1 MAKIASTWQEL
12 YACAG
17 KFGLDM
23 VKFGELEKLFNE
35 TDPEI
40 FAKYASLVPQDN
52 FPSDEVGKIFSGS
65 ELYQFLLLCTVANRP
80 ALEELY
86 REKGYPEYMLKE
98 ISADLPVWLDTMRR
112 DINTYGLAPR
122 NMNWAMA
129 CLTGW
134 VIPHGRLQ
142 SNNIHFFTENLS
154 IYRNGSE
161 LKILPAFTPG
171 NPPSPDL
178 TRGDRVINM
187 HIPASGPLKT
197 DDCKASFRRM
207 KEFFNKFAPDYGF
220 KALVCTSWMLDPQY
234 QELLP
239 ESSNIR
245 QFQKLGHLIS
255 LPERDTTEGTMWRIW
270 GDAAKNLPPDKLP
283 ANTSLEKAVRQHLL
297 NGGKMH
303 SGLLVIF
310 PDEI

>member
-1 MAKIASTWQEL
+1 
-12 YACAG
+12 
-17 KFGLDM
+17 
-23 VKFGELEKLFNE
+23 
-35 TDPEI
+35 
-40 FAKYASLVPQDN
+40 
-52 FPSDEVGKIFSGS
+52 
-65 ELYQFLLLCTVANRP
+65 
-80 ALEELY
+80 
-86 REKGYPEYMLKE
+86 
-98 ISADLPVWLDTMRR
+98 
-112 DINTYGLAPR
+112 
-122 NMNWAMA
+122 
-129 CLTGW
+129 
-134 VIPHGRLQ
+134 
-142 SNNIHFFTENLS
+142 
-154 IYRNGSE
+154 
-161 LKILPAFTPG
+161 
-171 NPPSPDL
+171 
-178 TRGDRVINM
+178 
-187 HIPASGPLKT
+187 
-197 DDCKASFRRM
+197 M